1 MSGVALAWILG
12 TVGLLVWALVV
23 SVLWHADAAP
33 PPRPVL
39 HPSVPRATIRL
50 LFVEVTELGFV
61 VDGLLDIEGSPI
73 GVPTTWTLEPPHS
86 DLFSAVTLDLLERWS
101 DDGDD
106 VTMDLSKLH
115 GPRPSI
121 ALSRDDSLV
130 RLPVLALS
138 PHTGNDR
145 FAHP

>member
-1 MSGVALAWILG
+1 MTGIALAWILG
-12 TVGLLVWALVV
+12 TVGLLVWALAV
-23 SVLWHADAAP
+23 SVLWHADGGP
-33 PPRPVL
+33 PPPVL
-39 HPSVPRATIRL
+39 HPSVPRATLRL
-50 LFVEVTELGFV
+50 LFVEVTDRGFV
-61 VDGLLDIEGSPI
+61 IDGLLDIEGSPI

-86 DLFSAVTLDLLERWS
+86 DLFSAATLDLLERWS

-138 PHTGNDR
+138 PRTGNDH

>member
-1 MSGVALAWILG
+1 MSGVALVWILG
-12 TVGLLVWALVV
+12 TVGLLAWSLLV
-23 SVLWHADAAP
+23 SVLWHVDGA
-33 PPRPVL
+33 PPRPVM
-39 HPSVPRATIRL
+39 HPSVPRATIRV
-50 LFVEVTELGFV
+50 LFVEVTDLGFV

-86 DLFSAVTLDLLERWS
+86 DFFSAATLDLLERWS

-106 VTMDLSKLH
+106 VTMDLSRLH
-115 GPRPSI
+115 GPHPSV
-121 ALSRDDSLV
+121 AMSRADSLV

-138 PHTGNDR
+138 PHTGNDH